1 MRFPCSRGTGRS
13 ETEGTVKKID
23 AITKTI
29 VVKTAN
35 GTEHTVHFL
44 DRTAVHGAELSAR
57 PRSNQDSWSVS
68 KRTFGVDQT
77 ESSSSVIY

>member
-1 MRFPCSRGTGRS
+1 MRFPCYRGTGRS
-13 ETEGTVKKID
+13 ETEGTAKKID

-44 DRTAVHGAELSAR
+44 DHTAVHGAELSAR

-77 ESSSSVIY
+77 ESSSSGIY

>member
-1 MRFPCSRGTGRS
+1 MDRFVIFALGVVLCVPCSRGTGRS

-44 DRTAVHGAELSAR
+44 DHTAVHGAELSPR

-68 KRTFGVDQT
+68 
-77 ESSSSVIY
+77 